1 MIAFGRLRFAILVLA
16 GVMLPWLAP
25 EPGRADIVGT
35 RHDFRRGPAARA
47 PATVAVPSGSA
58 PLAASAPAATAA
70 GEDPELC
77 VYCHTPYGERAQPG
91 GPAWQRS
98 LPPGASFPAYVT
110 REDSVG
116 VGMSFDVAGMSVVC
130 LSCHDA
136 LQAQTVTSSVNEHPF
151 GVPYRGAPNLAAVE
165 ARMAQAIAP
174 GSAPAHLALAGR
186 EREFKRPSS
195 ATIDGRVVWWASSSG
210 DASRRSR
217 ADLPLYTRRAGTP
230 LDEVPFVE
238 CGSCH
243 DPHSSNRLFLRASPD
258 GGKLCLACHDK

>member
-1 MIAFGRLRFAILVLA
+1 M
-16 GVMLPWLAP
+16 
-25 EPGRADIVGT
+25 
-35 RHDFRRGPAARA
+35 
-47 PATVAVPSGSA
+47 
-58 PLAASAPAATAA
+58 
-70 GEDPELC
+70 C
-77 VYCHTPYGERAQPG
+77 VYCHTPYGERAQAA

-136 LQAQTVTSSVNEHPF
+136 AQAQTVMSSVDEHPF
-151 GVPYRGAPNLAAVE
+151 GVPYRGAPNLAAAE
-165 ARMAQAIAP
+165 ARMASTIAA
-174 GSAPAHLALAGR
+174 GSAPAHLALSGR

-210 DASRRSR
+210 DSGRRSR
-217 ADLPLYTRRAGTP
+217 GDLPLYTRRAGTP

-243 DPHSSNRLFLRASPD
+243 DPHSSNRLFLRASPA